1 MIELLGMRVFE
12 RVSGVD
18 AIDLG
23 CLEHDIGIDFDCTQA
38 GCRIRRKE
46 RVAGTGR
53 ENHHVLG
60 VQVTHGL
67 ATIVVIG
74 HANHG
79 NSGHHDGRDVG
90 ALKGVAH
97 GQGVHHSGQH
107 AHVVAGDPVHAS
119 LAQRFTAEQ
128 VATTDNQA
136 NLNADA
142 DQLANF
148 QCHAIQNFRIDPELF
163 RAHQGLAAKLE

>member
-23 CLEHDIGIDFDCTQA
+23 RLEHDIGIDFDCTQA

-60 VQVTHGL
+60 VQVAHGL
-67 ATIVVIG
+67 AAIVVIG

-79 NSGHHDGRDVG
+79 DGRHHDGRDIG
-90 ALKGVAH
+90 TFQRVAH

-128 VATTDNQA
+128 VATTDDQTD
-136 NLNADA
+136 LNTDA

-148 QCHAIQNFRIDPELF
+148 QCHAIQNFRVDPELF